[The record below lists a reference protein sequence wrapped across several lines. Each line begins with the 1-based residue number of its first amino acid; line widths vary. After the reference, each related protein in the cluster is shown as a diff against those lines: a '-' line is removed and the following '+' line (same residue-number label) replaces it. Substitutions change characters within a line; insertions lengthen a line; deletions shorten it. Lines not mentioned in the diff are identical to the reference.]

1 MGEPMAAAR
10 VRPTRQ
16 RRGRRG
22 RHRLEPRRAPRTLG
36 SSIDPISWSPMVGRS
51 PGHRQSAGEARNA
64 LHFQI
69 WNCNCINR
77 LAGRSLRRNA
87 GRCRT
92 VQDWFTQNSR
102 TNSLLIFPVL
112 VRAQTTEFDRSG
124 RAACRVHL

>member
-1 MGEPMAAAR
+1 MAAAR

-92 VQDWFTQNSR
+92 VQDRAGLIHAKLPHEFPADLPGSR
-102 TNSLLIFPVL
+102 SCPNDG
-112 VRAQTTEFDRSG
+112 VRPKRTGRLSG
-124 RAACRVHL
+124 SS